1 MLLTGKRQPEKIT
14 LVGIQKTHA
23 FAATQGPR
31 SKSYAAFSLL
41 ELLVVVVIMCVMM
54 SLLAPAVA
62 GMTSPAGRKGA
73 VTIVMN
79 TLEQARVSAIET
91 GRETVVLFWKKN
103 GVAGF
108 PPDEPDAVMV
118 IRVNET
124 LDKWESTRWVKLP
137 KGVLLDGSRTASIMG
152 NSFTIDI
159 LPSPSN
165 NQKVS
170 DLPGNPDFSQIRYMH
185 FTTSGAVKSPSTSS
199 SNLYIAFTEGQ
210 RATGS
215 DIIAVKKQKSGGQ
228 EVISLARYT
237 GRSTM
242 DIVDL

>member
-1 MLLTGKRQPEKIT
+1 MLLTGHRQPAKIS

-23 FAATQGPR
+23 FVTTQGPR
-31 SKSYAAFSLL
+31 SKYLSAFTLL

-62 GMTSPAGRKGA
+62 GMTSPSGRKGA

-91 GRETVVLFWKKN
+91 SRETVVLFWKKN

-108 PPDEPDAVMV
+108 PPDEPDSLM
-118 IRVNET
+118 ILRKNEAGS
-124 LDKWESTRWVKLP
+124 WESISRWVKLP
-137 KGVLLDGSRTASIMG
+137 NGVLLDGAVATGSEILKNAVSTLAPS
-152 NSFTIDI
+152 
-159 LPSPSN
+159 LPSLAGSPDI
-165 NQKVS
+165 NQ
-170 DLPGNPDFSQIRYMH
+170 LRFIQ

-199 SNLYIAFTEGQ
+199 SGLYIAFTEGQ

-215 DIIAVKKQKSGGQ
+215 DTMAVKKQKSGGK

>member
-1 MLLTGKRQPEKIT
+1 MLLTGHRQPAKIS

-23 FAATQGPR
+23 FAATQPPR
-31 SKSYAAFSLL
+31 SKSLSAFTLL

-62 GMTSPAGRKGA
+62 GMTSPVGRKGA

-108 PPDEPDAVMV
+108 PPDEPDSLM
-118 IRVNET
+118 ILRKNEAGS
-124 LDKWESTRWVKLP
+124 WESIARWVKLP
-137 KGVLLDGSRTASIMG
+137 NGVLLDGAVATGSEILKNAVSTLAPS
-152 NSFTIDI
+152 
-159 LPSPSN
+159 LPSLAGSPDV
-165 NQKVS
+165 NQ
-170 DLPGNPDFSQIRYMH
+170 LRFIQ

-199 SNLYIAFTEGQ
+199 SGLYIAFTEGQ

-215 DIIAVKKQKSGGQ
+215 DTMAFDKQKSGGK

>member
-1 MLLTGKRQPEKIT
+1 MLLTGHRQPAKIS

-23 FAATQGPR
+23 FAATQPPR
-31 SKSYAAFSLL
+31 SKSLSAFTLL

-62 GMTSPAGRKGA
+62 GMTSPSGRKGA

-91 GRETVVLFWKKN
+91 SRETVVLFWKKN

-108 PPDEPDAVMV
+108 PPDEPDSLM
-118 IRVNET
+118 ILRKNEAGS
-124 LDKWESTRWVKLP
+124 WESISRWVKLP
-137 KGVLLDGSRTASIMG
+137 NGVLLDGAVATGSEILKNAVSTLAPS
-152 NSFTIDI
+152 
-159 LPSPSN
+159 LPSLAGSPDI
-165 NQKVS
+165 NQ
-170 DLPGNPDFSQIRYMH
+170 LRFIQ

-199 SNLYIAFTEGQ
+199 SGLYIAFTEGQ

-215 DIIAVKKQKSGGQ
+215 DTMAVKKQKSGGK

>member
-1 MLLTGKRQPEKIT
+1 MLLTGHRQPAKISV
-14 LVGIQKTHA
+14 VGIQKTHA

-31 SKSYAAFSLL
+31 SKSLSAFTLL

-62 GMTSPAGRKGA
+62 GMTSPVGRKGA
-73 VTIVMN
+73 VTIVLN

-108 PPDEPDAVMV
+108 PSDEPDGL
-118 IRVNET
+118 IILRKNEASA
-124 LDKWESTRWVKLP
+124 WEPISRWVKLP
-137 KGVLLDGSRTASIMG
+137 NGVLFQSENTKSAILTTQADPSMLDAVPNTTAKPTASQSG
-152 NSFTIDI
+152 AVQFTA
-159 LPSPSN
+159 
-165 NQKVS
+165 
-170 DLPGNPDFSQIRYMH
+170 
-185 FTTSGAVKSPSTSS
+185 SGAVKSPSASS
-199 SNLYIAFTEGQ
+199 SDLYIAFTEGQ

-215 DIIAVKKQKSGGQ
+215 DTMAVKKQKSGGK

>member
-1 MLLTGKRQPEKIT
+1 MLLTGHSQPAKIS
-14 LVGIQKTHA
+14 LEGIQKTHA

-31 SKSYAAFSLL
+31 SKSYAAFTLL

-54 SLLAPAVA
+54 SLLAPAV
-62 GMTSPAGRKGA
+62 GSMTSPVGRKGA

-108 PPDEPDAVMV
+108 PPDEPDSLM
-118 IRVNET
+118 ILRKNEAGS
-124 LDKWESTRWVKLP
+124 WESISRWVKLP
-137 KGVLLDGSRTASIMG
+137 NGVLLDGAVATGSEILKNAAITLAPS
-152 NSFTIDI
+152 
-159 LPSPSN
+159 LPSLAGSPDI
-165 NQKVS
+165 NQ
-170 DLPGNPDFSQIRYMH
+170 LRFIQ
-185 FTTSGAVKSPSTSS
+185 FTTSGAVMSPSTSS
-199 SNLYIAFTEGQ
+199 AGLYIAFTEGQ
-210 RATGS
+210 RATGT
-215 DIIAVKKQKSGGQ
+215 DDLQPNKQKSGGK

-242 DIVDL
+242 DIVDLQ

>member
-1 MLLTGKRQPEKIT
+1 MFTTGQGQPKKFF
-14 LVGIQKTHA
+14 LARIQKTHT
-23 FAATQGPR
+23 FVATQAPH
-31 SKSYAAFSLL
+31 SKSLSAFTLL

-62 GMTSPAGRKGA
+62 GMTSPSGRKGA

-91 GRETVVLFWKKN
+91 GRETAVLFWKKN

-108 PPDEPDAVMV
+108 PPDEPDSL
-118 IRVNET
+118 IILRQNEAGA
-124 LDKWESTRWVKLP
+124 WESISRWVKLP
-137 KGVLLDGSRTASIMG
+137 NGVLFQSENTGSLILTSQADQSMRDAVPNTTAKPTASQSG
-152 NSFTIDI
+152 AV
-159 LPSPSN
+159 
-165 NQKVS
+165 Q
-170 DLPGNPDFSQIRYMH
+170 

-199 SNLYIAFTEGQ
+199 SGLYIAFTEGQ

-215 DIIAVKKQKSGGQ
+215 DTMAVNKQKSGGK

>member
-1 MLLTGKRQPEKIT
+1 
-14 LVGIQKTHA
+14 
-23 FAATQGPR
+23 
-31 SKSYAAFSLL
+31 
-41 ELLVVVVIMCVMM
+41 
-54 SLLAPAVA
+54 
-62 GMTSPAGRKGA
+62 MTSPVGRKGA

-108 PPDEPDAVMV
+108 PPDEPDSLM
-118 IRVNET
+118 ILRKNEAGA
-124 LDKWESTRWVKLP
+124 WESISRWVKLP
-137 KGVLLDGSRTASIMG
+137 NGVLLDGAVATGSEILKNAVSTLAPS
-152 NSFTIDI
+152 
-159 LPSPSN
+159 LPSLAGSPDI
-165 NQKVS
+165 NQ
-170 DLPGNPDFSQIRYMH
+170 LRFIQ

-199 SNLYIAFTEGQ
+199 SGLYIAFTEGQ

-215 DIIAVKKQKSGGQ
+215 DEMAVKKQKSGGK

>member
-1 MLLTGKRQPEKIT
+1 MLNTGKWQPEKIT

-91 GRETVVLFWKKN
+91 SRETVVLFWKKN

-108 PPDEPDAVMV
+108 PPDEPDSLM
-118 IRVNET
+118 ILRKNEAGA
-124 LDKWESTRWVKLP
+124 WESISRWVKLP
-137 KGVLLDGSRTASIMG
+137 NGVLLDGAVTTGSEILKNAVSTLAPS
-152 NSFTIDI
+152 
-159 LPSPSN
+159 LPSLAGSPDI
-165 NQKVS
+165 NQ
-170 DLPGNPDFSQIRYMH
+170 LRFIQ

-199 SNLYIAFTEGQ
+199 SGLYIAFTEGQ

-215 DIIAVKKQKSGGQ
+215 DEMAVKKQKSGGK

>member
-1 MLLTGKRQPEKIT
+1 MLLTGHRQPEKIS
-14 LVGIQKTHA
+14 LEGIQKTHA
-23 FAATQGPR
+23 FAATQPPR
-31 SKSYAAFSLL
+31 SKSLSAFTLL

-62 GMTSPAGRKGA
+62 GMTSPSGRKGA

-91 GRETVVLFWKKN
+91 SRETVVLFWKKN

-108 PPDEPDAVMV
+108 PPDEPDSLM
-118 IRVNET
+118 ILRKNEAGS
-124 LDKWESTRWVKLP
+124 WESISRWVKLP
-137 KGVLLDGSRTASIMG
+137 NGVLLDGAVATGSEILKNAVSTLAPS
-152 NSFTIDI
+152 
-159 LPSPSN
+159 LPSLAGSPDI
-165 NQKVS
+165 NQ
-170 DLPGNPDFSQIRYMH
+170 LRFIQ

-199 SNLYIAFTEGQ
+199 SGLYIAFTEGQ

-215 DIIAVKKQKSGGQ
+215 DTMAVKKQKSGGK

>member
-1 MLLTGKRQPEKIT
+1 MLLTGHRQPAKIS

-23 FAATQGPR
+23 FAATQPPR
-31 SKSYAAFSLL
+31 SKSLSAFTLL

-62 GMTSPAGRKGA
+62 GMTSPSGRKGA

-91 GRETVVLFWKKN
+91 GRETAVLFWKKN

-108 PPDEPDAVMV
+108 PPDEPDSL
-118 IRVNET
+118 IILRQNEAGS
-124 LDKWESTRWVKLP
+124 WESISRWVKLP
-137 KGVLLDGSRTASIMG
+137 NGVLFQSENTGSLILTTQADQSMRDAVPNTTAKPTASQSG
-152 NSFTIDI
+152 AV
-159 LPSPSN
+159 
-165 NQKVS
+165 Q
-170 DLPGNPDFSQIRYMH
+170 
-185 FTTSGAVKSPSTSS
+185 FTTSGAVKSPSTPSS
-199 SNLYIAFTEGQ
+199 RLYIAFAMGQ
-210 RATGS
+210 RKTGS
-215 DIIAVKKQKSGGQ
+215 DDMAFDKQKSGGK

>member
-1 MLLTGKRQPEKIT
+1 MFTKGHGQPKEIS
-14 LVGIQKTHA
+14 LVGITKTHT
-23 FAATQGPR
+23 FAATHPPH
-31 SKSYAAFSLL
+31 SKSSSAFTLL
-41 ELLVVVVIMCVMM
+41 ELLVVVAVICVMLG
-54 SLLAPAVA
+54 LLAPAVA
-62 GMTSPAGRKGA
+62 SMTSPVGRKGA

-108 PPDEPDAVMV
+108 PPDEPDGL
-118 IRVNET
+118 IILRKNEAGA
-124 LDKWESTRWVKLP
+124 WESISRWVKLP
-137 KGVLLDGSRTASIMG
+137 NGVLLDGAVATGSEILKNAVSTLAPS
-152 NSFTIDI
+152 
-159 LPSPSN
+159 LPSLAGSPDI
-165 NQKVS
+165 NQ
-170 DLPGNPDFSQIRYMH
+170 LRFIQ

-199 SNLYIAFTEGQ
+199 SGLYIAFTEGQ

-215 DIIAVKKQKSGGQ
+215 DEMAVKKQKSGGK

>member
-1 MLLTGKRQPEKIT
+1 
-14 LVGIQKTHA
+14 
-23 FAATQGPR
+23 
-31 SKSYAAFSLL
+31 
-41 ELLVVVVIMCVMM
+41 
-54 SLLAPAVA
+54 
-62 GMTSPAGRKGA
+62 
-73 VTIVMN
+73 MN

>member
-1 MLLTGKRQPEKIT
+1 MLLTGHRQPAKIC

-23 FAATQGPR
+23 FAATQPPR
-31 SKSYAAFSLL
+31 SKSLSAFTLL

-62 GMTSPAGRKGA
+62 GMTSPSGRKGA

-91 GRETVVLFWKKN
+91 SRETVVLFWKKN

-108 PPDEPDAVMV
+108 PPDEPDSLM
-118 IRVNET
+118 ILRKNEAGS
-124 LDKWESTRWVKLP
+124 WESISRWVKLP
-137 KGVLLDGSRTASIMG
+137 NGVLLDGAVATGSEILKNAVSTLAPS
-152 NSFTIDI
+152 
-159 LPSPSN
+159 LPSLAGSPDI
-165 NQKVS
+165 NQ
-170 DLPGNPDFSQIRYMH
+170 LRFIQ

-199 SNLYIAFTEGQ
+199 SGLYIAFTEGQ

-215 DIIAVKKQKSGGQ
+215 DTMAVKKQKSGGK

>member
-1 MLLTGKRQPEKIT
+1 MLLTGHRQPAKIS

-31 SKSYAAFSLL
+31 SKSYAAFTLL

-54 SLLAPAVA
+54 SLLAPAV
-62 GMTSPAGRKGA
+62 GSMTSPVGRKGA

-91 GRETVVLFWKKN
+91 SRETVVLFWKKN

-108 PPDEPDAVMV
+108 PPDEPDSLM
-118 IRVNET
+118 ILRKNEAGS
-124 LDKWESTRWVKLP
+124 WESISRWVKLP
-137 KGVLLDGSRTASIMG
+137 NGVLLDGAVATGSEILKNAVSTLAPS
-152 NSFTIDI
+152 
-159 LPSPSN
+159 LPSLAGSPDI
-165 NQKVS
+165 NQ
-170 DLPGNPDFSQIRYMH
+170 LRFIQ

-199 SNLYIAFTEGQ
+199 SGLYIAFTEGQ

-215 DIIAVKKQKSGGQ
+215 DTMAVKKQKSGGK

>member
-14 LVGIQKTHA
+14 LVGIQKTQA
-23 FAATQGPR
+23 FAATQVPR

-62 GMTSPAGRKGA
+62 GMTSPSGRKGA

-91 GRETVVLFWKKN
+91 SRETVVLFWKKN

-108 PPDEPDAVMV
+108 PPDEPDSLM
-118 IRVNET
+118 ILRKNEAGA
-124 LDKWESTRWVKLP
+124 WESISRWVKLP
-137 KGVLLDGSRTASIMG
+137 NGVLLDGAVATGSEILKNAVSTLAPS
-152 NSFTIDI
+152 
-159 LPSPSN
+159 LPSLAGSPDI
-165 NQKVS
+165 NQ
-170 DLPGNPDFSQIRYMH
+170 LRFIQ

-199 SNLYIAFTEGQ
+199 SGLYIAFTEGQ

-215 DIIAVKKQKSGGQ
+215 DEMAVKKQKSGGK